1 MVTTRLRVSGM
12 GCEGC
17 ADIVSNA
24 LSEAAGASDVEVD
37 YEEGVA
43 VVEGD
48 TDTDTLL
55 GKIERAGYE
64 GEIVEREP
72 VIDEEETEA
81 TDEE

>member
-24 LSEAAGASDVEVD
+24 LSEVPGAGDVDVD
-37 YEEGVA
+37 FEAGTA

-48 TDTDTLL
+48 TDADELL
-55 GKIERAGYE
+55 GKVDRAGYE
-64 GEIVEREP
+64 AEVVEREP
-72 VIDEEETEA
+72 MGETE
-81 TDEE
+81 E